1 MAVAGA
7 GEARQDARMS
17 GQGTEPRINL
27 HAPTRHLAG
36 FRSISTER
44 ATQCSSG
51 PLGGMAGRTFS
62 SANAPLEALRVQ
74 PCSPASRSAW
84 HVRMTLGRV
93 PFRVRLIEP
102 TLRTCA
108 RPWPSLGAMPNL
120 STSSARLDEPIS
132 HVCTKLHGAARSSAA
147 VAQLRTPPAQPRTT
161 QAVLRA

>member
-84 HVRMTLGRV
+84 HVRMNLGRV

-102 TLRTCA
+102 GRALNSRQPEGRVGPGLQRPACNLRREGPTRKA
-108 RPWPSLGAMPNL
+108 IYLL
-120 STSSARLDEPIS
+120 
-132 HVCTKLHGAARSSAA
+132 
-147 VAQLRTPPAQPRTT
+147 
-161 QAVLRA
+161 